1 MTHRSE
7 ALQSFVDI
15 AGLAFDEFAQDPNSR
30 RSIRQIFA
38 SLRTASSERP
48 GPGSR
53 LAVCSHL
60 QDALNLE
67 TADETLLRLASQ
79 FKTIEP
85 LVEWRRRSHDDGSAS
100 DNFVDGHA
108 NAMIIG
114 PGGLEDRKDVWL
126 GVTLMAPNV
135 RYPNHVHAPE
145 EVYLVL
151 SKGEFRQE
159 DETWF
164 SPGIGG
170 SFYNRPNIRHA
181 MRSVETT
188 LFAFWALSAHA
199 EHQPR
204 SDPGS

>member
-7 ALQSFVDI
+7 ALQSFVGV

-30 RSIRQIFA
+30 RSVRQIFA
-38 SLRTASSERP
+38 ALQTTGTERP
-48 GPGSR
+48 SLGSR
-53 LAVCSHL
+53 LPVCSHL
-60 QDALNLE
+60 HGALSVE
-67 TADETLLRLASQ
+67 TAHETLRRLIDQ

-85 LVEWRRRSHDDGSAS
+85 MLEWRRRSINDSSAS

-108 NAMIIG
+108 NAMVIG
-114 PGGLEDRKDVWL
+114 PSGLEDRKDIWL

-135 RYPNHVHAPE
+135 RYPDHVHAPE
-145 EVYLVL
+145 EVYLTL

-159 DETWF
+159 DEAWF

-181 MRSVETT
+181 MRSVETP
-188 LFAFWALSAHA
+188 LFAFWALLAHA
-199 EHQPR
+199 V
-204 SDPGS
+204 S

>member
-7 ALQSFVDI
+7 ALQSFVDA
-15 AGLAFDEFAQDPNSR
+15 AGLAFDEFARDPNSR
-30 RSIRQIFA
+30 RSVGQIFA
-38 SLRTASSERP
+38 ALRTTGTERP

-53 LAVCSHL
+53 LPVGSHL
-60 QDALNLE
+60 HGALSLE
-67 TADETLLRLASQ
+67 TRNETLLRLVDH

-85 LVEWRRRSHDDGSAS
+85 LLEWRRRPHDDGSAG

-114 PGGLEDRKDVWL
+114 PSGLEDRKDVWL

-135 RYPNHVHAPE
+135 RYPDHLHAPE
-145 EVYLVL
+145 EVYLAL

-159 DETWF
+159 DEAWF

-181 MRSVETT
+181 MRSVETP
-188 LFAFWALSAHA
+188 LFAFWALLAH
-199 EHQPR
+199 
-204 SDPGS
+204 DVC